1 MRQTDLMKRLFAA
14 TILLLTLSTALIAA
28 ERPNI
33 LLINADDLG
42 LQLSC
47 YGDKNIRTP
56 VLDAFAAEGVRFVHA
71 YVAQSSCSP
80 SRASMLT
87 GTWPHQNGQIGLSH
101 LGFQMKPSQ
110 VTLPALLRDAGYRTG
125 IIGKRHIEPV
135 ADVPFD
141 WEEVAE
147 TGFNRTRNVQWVA
160 ERSRSFFASAREAG
174 RPFFYYVNYYDP
186 HGPLNDSTD
195 VVNGLPNPKLTG
207 ADIREHL
214 PSTAKTLE
222 GKKAESA
229 RLYNTVLRLDA
240 GVGLLLAE
248 LKAAGF
254 AENTLVILVGDNGV
268 AVPGGKMTSS
278 ELGLRVPLLVRW
290 PGVAKSG
297 QVREELVSLLD
308 LMPTVLDA
316 TGVRQPAGLAGRPLQ
331 PLLRGEKPA
340 WRELLFS
347 EMNFHTPDYLRLQR
361 TVRDDRHKLLLNLNP
376 REGEPRVGVYD
387 LRDDPWEKRN
397 LADDAELKPVREK
410 LEKALLQW
418 RTDTSDPTLDPARVE
433 RWQDAARKWATG
445 PRMKR
450 GDKMVVAV
458 PKGELKLLE

>member
-1 MRQTDLMKRLFAA
+1 MMKRLLACV
-14 TILLLTLSTALIAA
+14 LLLAAFSFTTLAA
-28 ERPNI
+28 ERPNV

-47 YGDKNIRTP
+47 YGDPNIKTP
-56 VLDAFAAEGVRFVHA
+56 VLDALAAEGVRFAHA

-80 SRASMLT
+80 SRAAMLT

-101 LGFQMKPSQ
+101 LGFQMKPGQ
-110 VTLPALLRDAGYRTG
+110 VTLPTLLRNAGYRTG

-147 TGFNRTRNVQWVA
+147 TAFNRTRNVQWVA
-160 ERSRSFFASAREAG
+160 ERSRDFFASARELG
-174 RPFFYYVNYYDP
+174 QPFFYYVNYYDP
-186 HGPLNDSTD
+186 HGPLNDTTD
-195 VVNGLPNPKLTG
+195 VVNGLPKTKLTA
-207 ADIREHL
+207 ADIREHM

-222 GKKAESA
+222 GKKTETA
-229 RLYNTVLRLDA
+229 RLYNTVLRLDS

-254 AENTLVILVGDNGV
+254 AENTLVIFVGDNGV

-331 PLLRGEKPA
+331 PLLRGEKHA

-347 EMNFHTPDYLRLQR
+347 EMNFQTPDYLRLQR
-361 TVRDDRHKLLLNLNP
+361 TVRDGRHKLLVNLNP
-376 REGEPRVGVYD
+376 REGEPRVGLYD
-387 LRDDPWEKRN
+387 LHDDPWEKRN
-397 LADDAELKPVREK
+397 LADDAALQPVREK

-418 RTDTSDPTLDPARVE
+418 RTDTTDPTLDPARVE
-433 RWQDAARKWATG
+433 RWQTAAKRWAAG

>member
-1 MRQTDLMKRLFAA
+1 
-14 TILLLTLSTALIAA
+14 
-28 ERPNI
+28 
-33 LLINADDLG
+33 
-42 LQLSC
+42 
-47 YGDKNIRTP
+47 
-56 VLDAFAAEGVRFVHA
+56 
-71 YVAQSSCSP
+71 
-80 SRASMLT
+80 MLT
-87 GTWPHQNGQIGLSH
+87 GKWPHQNGQVGLSH
-101 LGFQMKPSQ
+101 LGFQMKPGQ

-125 IIGKRHIEPV
+125 IIGKRHVEPV

-147 TGFNRTRNVQWVA
+147 TAFNRTRNVQWVA
-160 ERSRSFFASAREAG
+160 ERSRDFFASAREAG

-195 VVNGLPNPKLTG
+195 VVNGLPNPKLTA

-254 AENTLVILVGDNGV
+254 ADNTLVIFAGDNGV

-290 PGVAKSG
+290 PGKAKPG
-297 QVREELVSLLD
+297 QVRDELVSLLD
-308 LMPTVLDA
+308 VMPTVLDA
-316 TGVRQPAGLAGRPLQ
+316 TGVRQPAGLAGLPLQ

-361 TVRDDRHKLLLNLNP
+361 TVRDSRHKLLLNLNP
-376 REGEPRVGVYD
+376 REGEPRIGLYD

-397 LADDAELKPVREK
+397 LANEPALKEVREK
-410 LEKALLQW
+410 LEKALAQW

-433 RWQDAARKWATG
+433 RWQAAAKKWSTG
-445 PRMKR
+445 PRLKR
-450 GDKMVVAV
+450 ADKMVVAI
-458 PKGELKLLE
+458 PKGELKLLD